1 MKKGQSHIDMNNDD
15 TKSNIFRARMGR
27 SVRLAGF
34 SLVEILISVSIF
46 VVFVIAA
53 SNTITDVARQSKNS
67 ANKER
72 AAVLV
77 EEAFE
82 ASRNIRDAN
91 FDNLIDG
98 SYGLSTSS
106 NMWNYSGTSDLTDLF
121 TRVISI
127 STISPD
133 QKKIDVTVSW
143 ADQASTT
150 NVFSMSTYLT
160 RWRTILNNQAGLTV
174 NKSVINHGGSKV
186 AADFAPYMAGTTTMA
201 VGVASMLDPAS
212 YAITESVDPNYTQTF
227 SGDCDSGGNITLG
240 ASTTN
245 TCLITNEEKPSRLT
259 VTKVVTNHG
268 LSKTV
273 SDFTLLVDANPVT
286 SGATNIFNSGVHTV
300 SEVPDSSYTATFS
313 GDCNSGGS
321 VTLVPNTTKACTL
334 TNEEKLASI
343 YVTKNVINHGDSKVA
358 ADFLPYQ
365 VGNALGTTT
374 VTLNATTTKNSGTYY
389 VSEAK
394 VDNYTKTYS
403 GDCDANGLVTLTSGA
418 TKYCHLTNEE
428 VLVNAVPT
436 VTTPTVS
443 AITNTTA
450 TLGATVTSLGVPAS
464 ISARG
469 TCWGTTPSP
478 TTNCTAEGG
487 TTLGTFTQA
496 RTGFAI
502 ATTYYYRGY
511 ATNSTGTGYSADG
524 TFTTTGCS
532 TASSVVGTPTIY
544 DSASSNSALV
554 SKPTGVTTGDIMF
567 AHILHNTNNN
577 TDRLNSIPTG
587 WVQVARHRNG
597 NYNQALYYHVADA
610 AEGVNYSFG
619 FSGNV
624 KAAITVSAY
633 RGCFNTA
640 NPIAISSSVEYVS
653 NNTTYRAGTMIL
665 PSANSTILMFPS
677 MYTTTVR
684 AFANPLTQSGGWTE
698 DYDHGSTASD
708 FSRAGYRKFMSSSGA
723 TNVIDSIGQSGNN
736 VKHAFGVGLTPAP

>member
-1 MKKGQSHIDMNNDD
+1 MYNRTD
-15 TKSNIFRARMGR
+15 KSNTHLAR
-27 SVRLAGF
+27 SVRTSRSAGF
-34 SLVEILISVSIF
+34 SLVEILVSISIF
-46 VVFVIAA
+46 VIFVIAA
-53 SNTITDVARQSKNS
+53 SGTITDVSRQSKNS

-106 NMWNYSGTSDLTDLF
+106 NMWNFSGTSDLTDLF
-121 TRVISI
+121 TRVINI

-133 QKKIDVTVSW
+133 QKKISVAVSW
-143 ADQASTT
+143 ADQASTSNT
-150 NVFSMSTYLT
+150 FSMSTYLT

-174 NKSVINHGGSKV
+174 NKSVVNHGGSKV
-186 AADFAPYMAGTTTMA
+186 AADFAPYMAGTTTLT
-201 VGVASMLDPAS
+201 VGVASMLDPGS
-212 YAITESVDPNYTQTF
+212 YTITESVDPNYIQTF

-268 LSKTV
+268 LSKTI

-286 SGATNIFNSGVHTV
+286 SGVTNTFNSGIHTV
-300 SEVPDSSYTATFS
+300 SEVADSSYNTTFS
-313 GDCNSGGS
+313 GDCNSIGS
-321 VTLVPNTTKACTL
+321 VTLAPNTTKACTL
-334 TNEEKLASI
+334 TNEENLASI
-343 YVTKNVINHGDSKVA
+343 YITKTVINHGDSKVA
-358 ADFLPYQ
+358 ADFQPYQ
-365 VGNALGTTT
+365 VGNASGTTT
-374 VTLNATTTKNSGTYY
+374 VSLNATTTKNSGTYY
-389 VSEAK
+389 VSEVIVNK
-394 VDNYTKTYS
+394 YTKTYS
-403 GDCDANGLVTLTSGA
+403 GDCNASGLITLTSGT

-428 VLVNAVPT
+428 VLVNAVPD

-443 AITNTTA
+443 SITNTTA

-469 TCWGTTPSP
+469 TCWGTSPSP
-478 TTNCTAEGG
+478 TTNCVAEGN
-487 TTLGTFTQA
+487 TTTGAFTQA
-496 RTGFAI
+496 RTGLAM

-511 ATNSTGTGYSADG
+511 ATNTTGTGYSADG

-532 TASSVVGTPTIY
+532 TASSVVGTPTLY

-567 AHILHNTNNN
+567 AHILHNAANNS
-577 TDRLNSIPTG
+577 DRLNAIPTG
-587 WVQVARHRNG
+587 WVQIARHRNG

-610 AEGVNYSFG
+610 AEGANYTFG
-619 FSGNV
+619 FSGNI

-640 NPIAISSSVEYVS
+640 NPIAASSSVEYVA
-653 NNTTYRAGTMIL
+653 NNTTYRADTMTL

-677 MYTTTVR
+677 MFTTTVR
-684 AFANPLTQSGGWTE
+684 TFANPLTQSGGWTE
-698 DYDHGSTASD
+698 DYDQGSTASD
-708 FSRAGYRKFMSSSGA
+708 FSRAGYRKFMSASGA
-723 TNVIDSIGQSGNN
+723 TNVIDSIGQSGST
-736 VKHAFGVGLTPAP
+736 VKHAFGVGLTPIP